1 MSTKYIRSILVN
13 GGILLKTGNIF
24 ENSAYAGVGQDKGT
38 PQRTDKASSEA
49 QNASSQAYRPL
60 QPKHHGSQKRRLK
73 ELSGCVEIAV
83 FDQVERMRIQWARE
97 RGLSEQLSR
106 SEVVGALVARG
117 VQAHI
122 DMQYGTLLE
131 PIIKKVIKEQIQ
143 GITNRAVYIAVQA
156 FYSAEESRIINTKV
170 LSYLFGQE
178 TEMYTQVVKDAR
190 EEARNNIT
198 KPMEDKYAVSSNLW
212 P

>member
-1 MSTKYIRSILVN
+1 MQ
-13 GGILLKTGNIF
+13 
-24 ENSAYAGVGQDKGT
+24 AYAGVLQDKGT
-38 PQRTDKASSEA
+38 PERTDKAFGQLPYANSPAHRQE
-49 QNASSQAYRPL
+49 

-73 ELSGCVEIAV
+73 ELSGCVETEV
-83 FDQVERMRIQWARE
+83 FDQVERMRMQWARE
-97 RGLSEQLSR
+97 RGLCEQLSR
-106 SEVVGALVARG
+106 SEVVGALVTRG

-143 GITNRAVYIAVQA
+143 GITNRAVYLAVQA
-156 FYSAEESRIINTKV
+156 FYSADESRIINTKV
-170 LSYLFGQE
+170 LSYLFGEE
-178 TEMYTQVVKDAR
+178 TEMYKQVINDAR

-198 KPMEDKYAVSSNLW
+198 KPIEDKYAVPSNLW

>member
-1 MSTKYIRSILVN
+1 MNNRGLQE
-13 GGILLKTGNIF
+13 GEIF
-24 ENSAYAGVGQDKGT
+24 KRQTNAGVVQDKGT
-38 PQRTDKASSEA
+38 PQRTDKAFGVP
-49 QNASSQAYRPL
+49 QYASSPAYRQD

-73 ELSGCVEIAV
+73 ELSGCVETAV
-83 FDQVERMRIQWARE
+83 FDQVERMRMQWARE
-97 RGLSEQLSR
+97 RGLTEQLSR
-106 SEVVGALVARG
+106 SEVVGTLVTRG
-117 VQAHI
+117 VQGHI

-143 GITNRAVYIAVQA
+143 GITNRALYIAVQA

-178 TEMYTQVVKDAR
+178 TEIYKQVVKDAR
-190 EEARNNIT
+190 QEARNNIT
-198 KPMEDKYAVSSNLW
+198 KPMEDKYAVPSNLW

>member
-1 MSTKYIRSILVN
+1 VN
-13 GGILLKTGNIF
+13 GGKLLRTGNIF
-24 ENSAYAGVGQDKGT
+24 ENQAYAGVVQDKGT
-38 PQRTDKASSEA
+38 PERTDKASG
-49 QNASSQAYRPL
+49 QLPYASSQAYRPK
-60 QPKHHGSQKRRLK
+60 QPKHHGSQNRRLK
-73 ELSGCVEIAV
+73 ELSGCVETAV
-83 FDQVERMRIQWARE
+83 FDQVERMRMQWARE

-106 SEVVGALVARG
+106 SEVVGTLVTRG
-117 VQAHI
+117 VQGHI

-143 GITNRAVYIAVQA
+143 GITNRAVYLAVQA

-178 TEMYTQVVKDAR
+178 TEIYKQVVKDAR
-190 EEARNNIT
+190 QEARDNIT

>member
-1 MSTKYIRSILVN
+1 MNRGQLQ
-13 GGILLKTGNIF
+13 KTGKIF
-24 ENSAYAGVGQDKGT
+24 EIHTYAGVGQDKGT
-38 PQRTDKASSEA
+38 PWRTDKASGEPSY
-49 QNASSQAYRPL
+49 ASSPAYRQD

-73 ELSGCVEIAV
+73 ELSGCVETAV

-97 RGLSEQLSR
+97 RGLNRLLSR
-106 SEVVGALVARG
+106 SEVVGALVTRG

-143 GITNRAVYIAVQA
+143 GITNRAVYLAVQA

-178 TEMYTQVVKDAR
+178 TEMYKQVINDAR

-198 KPMEDKYAVSSNLW
+198 KPIEDKYAIPSNLW